1 MNKNDLKLRMETVF
15 NNFIHAI
22 QQHTDINKN
31 RVDGGWSVGQIANHI
46 LKGTDT
52 NLGSTKK
59 TERPY
64 DKNAD
69 SIKMLFLDFGKK
81 FSNTPD
87 IEPDVKQYTKEDLI
101 ISLYELQKE
110 VFQMIDNEDLTETC
124 VDWEL
129 PVWGNLTKYECVILY
144 ENHIIRHT
152 KQVTDFHK
160 VTAQEF

>member
-1 MNKNDLKLRMETVF
+1 MNKNHLKLRIETVF
-15 NNFIHAI
+15 NNFIDAI
-22 QQHTDINKN
+22 QRHADINKK
-31 RVDGGWSVGQIANHI
+31 RADGGWSVGQIGNHI

-69 SIKMLFLDFGKK
+69 AIKALFLDFGKK
-81 FSNTPD
+81 FSTAPD
-87 IEPDVKQYTKEDLI
+87 IEPDAKQYTKEDLI
-101 ISLYELQKE
+101 VSLRESQEKI
-110 VFQMIDNEDLTETC
+110 FQMIDKEDLTETC

-129 PVWGNLTKYECVILY
+129 PGWGNLTKYECVILY

-152 KQVTDFHK
+152 KQVIDFNK
-160 VTAQEF
+160 ATA

>member
-1 MNKNDLKLRMETVF
+1 MNKNDLKLRIETVF
-15 NNFIHAI
+15 NNFISAILQHA
-22 QQHTDINKN
+22 DINEK
-31 RVDGGWSVGQIANHI
+31 RADGGWSVGQIANHI

-69 SIKMLFLDFGKK
+69 AIEALFLDFDQK
-81 FSNTPD
+81 FSNAPD
-87 IEPDVKQYTKEDLI
+87 IEPDAKHYIKKDLI
-101 ISLYELQKE
+101 ASLCESQEK
-110 VFQMIDNEDLTETC
+110 VFQMIDKEDLTEIC

-144 ENHIIRHT
+144 ESHIIRHT
-152 KQVTDFHK
+152 KQVTDFNK
-160 VTAQEF
+160 VPA

>member
-1 MNKNDLKLRMETVF
+1 MNKNDLKLRIETAF
-15 NNFIHAI
+15 NNFINVI
-22 QQHTDINKN
+22 QQHADINKK
-31 RVDGGWSVGQIANHI
+31 RADGGWSVGEIGNHI

-69 SIKMLFLDFGKK
+69 AIKALFLDFGKK
-81 FSNTPD
+81 FSTAPD
-87 IEPDVKQYTKEDLI
+87 IEPDEKQYTKEDLI
-101 ISLYELQKE
+101 VSLRESRE
-110 VFQMIDNEDLTETC
+110 EIFEMIDKEDLTETC

-129 PVWGNLTKYECVILY
+129 PGWGNLTKYECVILY

-152 KQVTDFHK
+152 KQAIDFN
-160 VTAQEF
+160 

>member
-1 MNKNDLKLRMETVF
+1 MNKNDLKLRIETVF
-15 NNFIHAI
+15 NNFINAI
-22 QQHTDINKN
+22 QQHADINKK
-31 RVDGGWSVGQIANHI
+31 RADGGWSVGQIANHI

-69 SIKMLFLDFGKK
+69 AIKAVFLDFGKK
-81 FSNTPD
+81 FSSAPD
-87 IEPDVKQYTKEDLI
+87 IEPEAKQYTKEDLI
-101 ISLYELQKE
+101 ISLRESREE
-110 VFQMIDNEDLTETC
+110 VFQMIDEEDLTETC

-144 ENHIIRHT
+144 ENHIMRHT
-152 KQVTDFHK
+152 KQVIDFNK
-160 VTAQEF
+160 VQV